1 MARPGSSRSGVLQ
14 RLRAVPG
21 LLLAFGRRI
30 YAVVVIGVTAWVSFL
45 AIRYLVV
52 TLMFP
57 SPAPAQITGI
67 PTRLNRAVLDTR
79 RTEWAGVASNVNPR
93 APLAHY
99 HRLDGWIQP
108 DPHNSCTQSGCH
120 APLPHSRR
128 KEVRAFLNMHATTLH
143 CGVCHMTSDQTPLPL
158 TWYSL
163 ADGEACGPPSIL
175 KAYALLAA
183 EQPVYGSPV
192 HQQNTTVQRELA
204 SLLSM
209 AAEESD
215 GVPALAELAR
225 HLAAVPPNGEAFGQL
240 VEAARATLPRH
251 FHGSYGAKLSLLNR
265 PGGEPLLGH
274 PGTAGPVKEF
284 LQRGASLSPADR
296 LALLARVHPRKRVQT
311 LQCSECHS
319 PGRPLVD
326 LSKVGYPPARLEALS
341 QPAVIR
347 MIQHSSEGQPMH
359 MREFFTPQPQPQP
372 QPQPE

>member
-1 MARPGSSRSGVLQ
+1 MVKPKATRPGIFQ
-14 RLRAVPG
+14 RLRAVPH
-21 LLLAFGRRI
+21 LLLACGQRI
-30 YAVVVIGVTAWVSFL
+30 YAVAVIAVTAWVSFL
-45 AIRYLVV
+45 ALRYLVV

-57 SPAPAQITGI
+57 SQTPAQITGI
-67 PTRLNRAVLDTR
+67 PTRLDRAVLDTR
-79 RTEWAGVASNVNPR
+79 RTEWAGVASNENPR

-163 ADGEACGPPSIL
+163 ADGEECGPPSIL
-175 KAYALLAA
+175 KAYALLTA
-183 EQPVYGSPV
+183 EEPVRRSPV
-192 HQQNTTVQRELA
+192 RQQSATLQEELV

-225 HLAAVPPNGEAFGQL
+225 HLAAVPPTGEAFGQL
-240 VEAARATLPRH
+240 IEAARATLPRH
-251 FHGSYGAKLSLLNR
+251 FHGSYGAKLSLMNR

-284 LQRGASLSPADR
+284 LERGANLSSADR

-311 LQCSECHS
+311 LQCSDCHS
-319 PGRPLVD
+319 PGGPLVD
-326 LSKVGYPPARLEALS
+326 LAEAGYPPARLEALS

-347 MIQHSSEGQPMH
+347 MIQHTSEGQPMH
-359 MREFFTPQPQPQP
+359 MREFFTPP
-372 QPQPE
+372 PQPE